1 MARRRLFREEA
12 FARRGQTEPLD
23 GLLRVTAPH
32 EWVIVAGLG
41 IALLGLVAWGLFGS
55 VERSLSSECVLAQ
68 PGERYT
74 VISDITGNVIDVPVD
89 VGDPVEVGQPI
100 AFIKI
105 PELSRHVA
113 LARARLSTLEAN
125 PDAAPDALALA
136 RSELL
141 ELESLRASGEV
152 VASPYSGEV
161 AAYNLVQGQAVQVG
175 VVMPHG
181 ILFRGGAEG
190 KIRQGIVEADM
201 FEAII
206 GLAPNL
212 FFGASIPVAICV
224 LNKAKP
230 EPRRGKVLFID
241 AAQPDYF
248 RQGKAQNFL
257 YKEHIEKIV
266 EAYEAFEEVDRFAHV
281 ADLDEIKA
289 NDFNLNISRYV
300 DTTEPV
306 EVMSVEEA
314 LVQLREAEKRRD
326 EAVAKMDAL
335 LAELGYHR

>member
-1 MARRRLFREEA
+1 M
-12 FARRGQTEPLD
+12 
-23 GLLRVTAPH
+23 
-32 EWVIVAGLG
+32 AGLG

-152 VASPYSGEV
+152 
-161 AAYNLVQGQAVQVG
+161 AAHNLVQGQAVQVG
-175 VVMPHG
+175 VEV
-181 ILFRGGAEG
+181 AE
-190 KIRQGIVEADM
+190 IRVGSES
-201 FEAII
+201 E
-206 GLAPNL
+206 L
-212 FFGASIPVAICV
+212 
-224 LNKAKP
+224 
-230 EPRRGKVLFID
+230 
-241 AAQPDYF
+241 
-248 RQGKAQNFL
+248 
-257 YKEHIEKIV
+257 
-266 EAYEAFEEVDRFAHV
+266 EAFAFVPSEGARGLQVGMRAHV
-281 ADLDEIKA
+281 LTETSQALDAE
-289 NDFNLNISRYV
+289 
-300 DTTEPV
+300 
-306 EVMSVEEA
+306 
-314 LVQLREAEKRRD
+314 LREVSSRPVTQPGWLTDFGLMPSARSHLVRLSLRD
-326 EAVAKMDAL
+326 APPPSAADGDLCSLRIVLRKDSPMRL
-335 LAELGYHR
+335 LTSRESN

>member
-41 IALLGLVAWGLFGS
+41 LALLGLVAWGLFGS
-55 VERSLSSECVLAQ
+55 IERSLSSECVLAQ

-89 VGDPVEVGQPI
+89 VGDLVDVGQPI

-125 PDAAPDALALA
+125 PDAAPDALTLA

-141 ELESLRASGEV
+141 ELESLQASAEV

-175 VVMPHG
+175 VE
-181 ILFRGGAEG
+181 IAE
-190 KIRQGIVEADM
+190 IRVGSES
-201 FEAII
+201 E
-206 GLAPNL
+206 L
-212 FFGASIPVAICV
+212 
-224 LNKAKP
+224 
-230 EPRRGKVLFID
+230 
-241 AAQPDYF
+241 
-248 RQGKAQNFL
+248 
-257 YKEHIEKIV
+257 
-266 EAYEAFEEVDRFAHV
+266 EAFAFVPPEGARGLDVGMKALVLTAASQALDAELREVSSRPVTPPGWLKDFGLMPSARSHQVRLSLRDVPPPSV
-281 ADLDEIKA
+281 ADGDLCSLRIVLSKYPPVR
-289 NDFNLNISRYV
+289 LLTSR
-300 DTTEPV
+300 E
-306 EVMSVEEA
+306 SN
-314 LVQLREAEKRRD
+314 
-326 EAVAKMDAL
+326 
-335 LAELGYHR
+335 

>member
-1 MARRRLFREEA
+1 MEHRHLARRRLFREEA

-74 VISDITGNVIDVPVD
+74 VISDITGTVIDVPVD

-141 ELESLRASGEV
+141 ELESLQASGEV

-175 VVMPHG
+175 VEV
-181 ILFRGGAEG
+181 AE
-190 KIRQGIVEADM
+190 IRVGSES
-201 FEAII
+201 E
-206 GLAPNL
+206 L
-212 FFGASIPVAICV
+212 
-224 LNKAKP
+224 
-230 EPRRGKVLFID
+230 
-241 AAQPDYF
+241 
-248 RQGKAQNFL
+248 
-257 YKEHIEKIV
+257 
-266 EAYEAFEEVDRFAHV
+266 EAFAFVPSEGSRGLQVGMKAHV
-281 ADLDEIKA
+281 LTEASQALDAE
-289 NDFNLNISRYV
+289 
-300 DTTEPV
+300 
-306 EVMSVEEA
+306 
-314 LVQLREAEKRRD
+314 LREVSSRPVTQPGWLTDFGLMPSARSHLVRLSLRD
-326 EAVAKMDAL
+326 APPPSAVDGDLCSLRIVLRKDSPMRL
-335 LAELGYHR
+335 LTSRESN